1 MKRNSTRILV
11 ECSMMVALATVL
23 SLLKLV
29 EMPYGGSV
37 TLASMLPILL
47 IAYRHGT
54 RYGLLSGACYA
65 VIQQLLGLK
74 NLSYF
79 TTWYSIVAVIL
90 LDYILAFLV
99 IGLGGLFRQRIKN
112 QSLSIF
118 SGSVLVCVIRYI
130 LHTIAGATVWAG
142 LSIPT
147 EAALVYSIGYNAT
160 YMLPETIILCAVAYY
175 LGGMIDFTRDTP
187 TRVPSRFDGNERAFA
202 FTALSG
208 LWALIGLIVEVCLIF
223 PKLQMKDG
231 SFSLVGLG
239 SVAWGWCIAVAVVF
253 ASLSAVFY
261 YLATR
266 KE

>member
-187 TRVPSRFDGNERAFA
+187 TRVPSRFDGNERAFV

-223 PKLQMKDG
+223 PKLQMEDG

>member
-187 TRVPSRFDGNERAFA
+187 TRVPSRFDGNERAFV

-223 PKLQMKDG
+223 PKLQMEDG

-239 SVAWGWCIAVAVVF
+239 SVSWGWCIAVAVVF